1 MNGILTSYM
10 DQQTLSVLVPF
21 MIVLL
26 ASLGIPVPAM
36 LTLILVGSSLAQAD
50 SSVLAVSFASAL
62 AGAMVGDIVWYWIG
76 ARYGE
81 RVLSR
86 LRRLTR
92 RPATGRQGLQGNGLY
107 ILLFARFI
115 PGLSAVAV
123 PMAGASSVSTLSFV
137 RYDALG
143 SGIWVG
149 FGLLSGVTFSDQV
162 DNLVQ
167 IIKEAGMIIGV
178 AVAIFAALVV
188 IARQLRGTSQ
198 RSQQVAQAAASV
210 DAVEPSFSV
219 DDIAVVPA
227 LAESQSAEAEL
238 PDNVIPFR
246 RQPCKKVA
254 DDGRCLDDM
263 HDFSRCCG
271 A

>member
-162 DNLVQ
+162 DNLVHV
-167 IIKEAGMIIGV
+167 IKEAGMIIGV
-178 AVAIFAALVV
+178 VVATFAALVV
-188 IARQLRGTSQ
+188 IARQLRGTGQ
-198 RSQQVAQAAASV
+198 RSQQVIQAVAA
-210 DAVEPSFSV
+210 DAVEPSFST
-219 DDIAVVPA
+219 DDISVVPA
-227 LAESQSAEAEL
+227 LAESQSAVTAL